1 MPKVK
6 PPSGSKRRR
15 IEGDD
20 APAPAAGAGDAA
32 AAASSVERDLAE
44 VRQVIALL
52 VNTYQVPVVGEM
64 SPEQRIESA
73 GFCACCYRT
82 TARCTCRQ
90 WEDQANAVIN
100 HLGGITD
107 AVIRRGVA
115 DYLITTRLYNK
126 RHATRFAADVAGGT
140 DAMGVA
146 TTMLIFLT
154 RENPLPPATRHVLA
168 LLQSA
173 GLRFATK
180 ISPPSSTESA
190 LARVVQ
196 TNPALAEEWLNLS
209 PSESVDFPCLC
220 DHPPVVAALLSTLAT
235 DTLFKQLVV
244 RSSSESLNAHVINGR
259 TMLQTLCLWM
269 RFECESERD
278 ACQMDFKFLWALL
291 EAAHDD
297 GSGVDLLSP
306 TNGLLPYEDYNRE
319 GNTNASRQ
327 PGSALDLARRVV
339 RSTTERVRRY
349 RSGLAPALYTALS
362 EHLNDVKDLM
372 RLVGCYIAPRFEEL
386 LHAAPPPPMSLPWLS
401 RRRPA
406 AAAAAAAAA
415 ATVECMTD

>member
-6 PPSGSKRRR
+6 PPSGSKRSR

-32 AAASSVERDLAE
+32 ADASSVERDLAE
-44 VRQVIALL
+44 ARQVIALL
-52 VNTYQVPVVGEM
+52 VNTYQVPVVGKM

-115 DYLITTRLYNK
+115 DYLITTRFYNQ
-126 RHATRFAADVAGGT
+126 RHATRFAADVAGGM
-140 DAMGVA
+140 DVMEVA
-146 TTMLIFLT
+146 VRMLIFLV
-154 RENPLPPATRHVLA
+154 RETPPPPATRHVLA

-180 ISPPSSTESA
+180 ISRPPSTESA
-190 LARVVQ
+190 LARVVYNHP
-196 TNPALAEEWLNLS
+196 TLAEEWLNLS
-209 PSESVDFPCLC
+209 PSESVDFQCLY
-220 DHPPVVAALLSTLAT
+220 DHPPVVAALVSTVAT
-235 DTLFKQLVV
+235 DTLFKQLVL
-244 RSSSESLNAHVINGR
+244 RSSSESLNANVINGK
-259 TMLQTLCLWM
+259 TMLQTLSLWM
-269 RFECESERD
+269 RLECEGGREAEND
-278 ACQMDFKFLWALL
+278 LKFLWALL

-319 GNTNASRQ
+319 GTTNASRQ
-327 PGSALDLARRVV
+327 PGSALDLARRAV
-339 RSTTERVRRY
+339 RSTTERVRMY

-362 EHLNDVKDLM
+362 EHLNGVKDLM

-386 LHAAPPPPMSLPWLS
+386 LQSAPPPPMSLAWP
-401 RRRPA
+401 RQRRPA